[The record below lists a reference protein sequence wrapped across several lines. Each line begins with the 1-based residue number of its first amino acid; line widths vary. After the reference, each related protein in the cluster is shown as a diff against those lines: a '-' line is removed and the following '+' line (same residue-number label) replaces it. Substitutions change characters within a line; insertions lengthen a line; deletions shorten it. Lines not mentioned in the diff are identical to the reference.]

1 MIKGNYMTAEEK
13 LIQCFKNIK
22 DHIPYPPKIA
32 LVLGSGLGDL
42 ANELEIDAA
51 IPYASIRSFPLSTA
65 PGHRG
70 AFVFAK
76 IGEIP
81 IVIMQGRIHYYE
93 GYPMTDVVLP
103 IRIMKM
109 MGAEILFLTNAAGG
123 ANKNFSAGNFMLIT
137 DHITCLVPSPLIG
150 KNFETLGVRFPD
162 MTQVYDRDLRI
173 HIKAAADAL
182 HIPLKEGVY
191 CQFTGPAYETPQ
203 EVRLAGMLGADAV
216 GMSTAVEA
224 VAARHAGMRV
234 CGVSFISNLAAG
246 MSSSLLSERE
256 VLDAGE
262 KAAPLFK
269 QLVLNSI
276 GRIGKA

>member
-1 MIKGNYMTAEEK
+1 MTAEEK

-42 ANELEIDAA
+42 ANELEVDAT
-51 IPYASIRSFPLSTA
+51 IPYASIRNFPLSTA

-182 HIPLKEGVY
+182 YIPLKEGVY

>member
-1 MIKGNYMTAEEK
+1 MTAEEK

-42 ANELEIDAA
+42 ANELEVDAT
-51 IPYASIRSFPLSTA
+51 IPYASIRNFPLSTA

-137 DHITCLVPSPLIG
+137 DHITCLVPSPLNG

>member
-1 MIKGNYMTAEEK
+1 MTAEEK

-42 ANELEIDAA
+42 ANELEVDAT
-51 IPYASIRSFPLSTA
+51 IPYASIRNFPLSTA

-224 VAARHAGMRV
+224 VAARHAGMHV

>member
-1 MIKGNYMTAEEK
+1 MTAEEK

-42 ANELEIDAA
+42 ANELEVDAT
-51 IPYASIRSFPLSTA
+51 IPYASIRNFPLSTA

-150 KNFETLGVRFPD
+150 KNFETLGVRVPD

>member
-1 MIKGNYMTAEEK
+1 MTPEEK
-13 LIQCFKNIK
+13 LIQCFKNLK
-22 DHIPYPPKIA
+22 DRIPYIPKIA
-32 LVLGSGLGDL
+32 LVLGSGLDDL
-42 ANELEIDAA
+42 ADELQVDAV
-51 IPYASIRSFPLSTA
+51 IPYASIRNFPLSTA

-76 IGEIP
+76 IEEIP
-81 IVIMQGRIHYYE
+81 TVIMQGRIHYYE

-103 IRIMKM
+103 IRIMKL
-109 MGAEILFLTNAAGG
+109 MGAKILFLTNAAGG
-123 ANKNFSAGNFMLIT
+123 VNRQFSAGNFMLIT

-162 MTQVYDRDLRI
+162 MTQVYDKDLRM
-173 HIKAAADAL
+173 HIETAAESL

-203 EVRLAGMLGADAV
+203 EVRLAGILGADAV

-224 VAARHAGMRV
+224 VAARHAGMHV
-234 CGVSFISNLAAG
+234 CGISFISNLAAG
-246 MSSSLLSERE
+246 MGSSLLSEQE
-256 VLDAGE
+256 VLDAGK
-262 KAAPLFK
+262 KAASLFK

-276 GRIGKA
+276 SRMGKA

>member
-1 MIKGNYMTAEEK
+1 MTAEEK

-203 EVRLAGMLGADAV
+203 EVRLAGVLGADAV

>member
-1 MIKGNYMTAEEK
+1 MTAEEK

-137 DHITCLVPSPLIG
+137 DHIACLVPSPLIG